1 MERDARSQ
9 ALDALLKKADR
20 QGFVTF
26 DDIMNSGDE
35 YALSIA
41 DFDWV
46 SNTITTRGILVYD
59 TAPTTSVEEIDDD
72 EVDDYSQIDYEK
84 VYREI
89 IRIEPSLEPFVEEV
103 RAIRP
108 PQFRET
114 SQLKYLVQEG
124 NAHAR
129 QRMVEMHL
137 RIALRIGLQRAQTYN
152 TDIVDSVLNACLG
165 VVSAVDRYDPDTS
178 GPFAS
183 YASIWALQFVSRL
196 QPTQNPHI
204 YFPVHRQESYY
215 AIYPVLKSHGCL
227 ECSDL
232 AYCPHASEMICDKI
246 GCRPEEIDDLIMALQ
261 PPASY
266 EEYLEEVL
274 RDDPAGEFFC
284 DNHPWAEYV
293 PELDMF
299 DSVANSEVK
308 RMIKEALEK
317 LTPKE
322 EEIVV
327 ARFGLDGGRPKTLEE
342 IGQIRGITRERVR
355 QIEKKALR
363 KLIHPARSRA
373 LRDLVEPGKREKAK
387 KVKTPRK
394 SS

>member
-1 MERDARSQ
+1 
-9 ALDALLKKADR
+9 
-20 QGFVTF
+20 
-26 DDIMNSGDE
+26 
-35 YALSIA
+35 
-41 DFDWV
+41 
-46 SNTITTRGILVYD
+46 
-59 TAPTTSVEEIDDD
+59 
-72 EVDDYSQIDYEK
+72 
-84 VYREI
+84 
-89 IRIEPSLEPFVEEV
+89 
-103 RAIRP
+103 
-108 PQFRET
+108 
-114 SQLKYLVQEG
+114 
-124 NAHAR
+124 
-129 QRMVEMHL
+129 
-137 RIALRIGLQRAQTYN
+137 
-152 TDIVDSVLNACLG
+152 
-165 VVSAVDRYDPDTS
+165 
-178 GPFAS
+178 
-183 YASIWALQFVSRL
+183 
-196 QPTQNPHI
+196 
-204 YFPVHRQESYY
+204 
-215 AIYPVLKSHGCL
+215 
-227 ECSDL
+227 
-232 AYCPHASEMICDKI
+232 MICDKI
-246 GCRPEEIDDLIMALQ
+246 GCRADEIDDLIMALQ
-261 PPASY
+261 PPVSY

-355 QIEKKALR
+355 QIEKKALK

>member
-1 MERDARSQ
+1 MLMSKDISQGKKANDFAEAVKGLLGLNAIFTAIQHFKPTSKYGVIGSYESSYDAHSNTKIQEYTAVVQRCKDRIAQIDARIEELEGQIES
-9 ALDALLKKADR
+9 ARARKSEK
-20 QGFVTF
+20 
-26 DDIMNSGDE
+26 
-35 YALSIA
+35 
-41 DFDWV
+41 
-46 SNTITTRGILVYD
+46 
-59 TAPTTSVEEIDDD
+59 VEEIKTYA
-72 EVDDYSQIDYEK
+72 EGEK
-84 VYREI
+84 
-89 IRIEPSLEPFVEEV
+89 
-103 RAIRP
+103 
-108 PQFRET
+108 
-114 SQLKYLVQEG
+114 
-124 NAHAR
+124 
-129 QRMVEMHL
+129 
-137 RIALRIGLQRAQTYN
+137 LQKTYN

-204 YFPVHRQESYY
+204 YYPTHRQESYY
-215 AIYPVLKSHGCL
+215 AVYPLLKSHGCL

-232 AYCPHASEMICDKI
+232 ASCPHASEMICEKI

-261 PPASY
+261 PPVSY

-284 DNHPWAEYV
+284 DNYPWAEYV

-317 LTPKE
+317 LTPRE

-327 ARFGLDGGRPKTLEE
+327 ARFGLDGSRPKTLEE
-342 IGQIRGITRERVR
+342 IGQIRGVTRERVR

-373 LRDLVEPGKREKAK
+373 LRDLVEPRKRGKVK
-387 KVKTPRK
+387 KVKTPRR